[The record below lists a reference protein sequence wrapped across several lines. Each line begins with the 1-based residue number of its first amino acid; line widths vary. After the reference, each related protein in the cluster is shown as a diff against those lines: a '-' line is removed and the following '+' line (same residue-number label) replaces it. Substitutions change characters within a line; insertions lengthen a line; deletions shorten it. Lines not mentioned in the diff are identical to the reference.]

1 MAEKKT
7 TQDIANQQETA
18 AVSKAAAPEY
28 TVDEVAEAAGVF
40 GATPDLVRAAFAVA
54 EKSVATEDEARK
66 LINRFK
72 KEVK

>member
-7 TQDIANQQETA
+7 TRETANQQEASA
-18 AVSKAAAPEY
+18 ASKAAAPQY

-54 EKSVATEDEARK
+54 GKSVATEDEARK

>member
-7 TQDIANQQETA
+7 TQDTANQQETA
-18 AVSKAAAPEY
+18 AAGKAAALQY
-28 TVDEVAEAAGVF
+28 TVDEIAEAAGVF

-54 EKSVATEDEARK
+54 GKSVATEDEARK

>member
-7 TQDIANQQETA
+7 TRETANQQEASA
-18 AVSKAAAPEY
+18 ASKAAAPRY

-54 EKSVATEDEARK
+54 RKAAATEDEARK

>member
-7 TQDIANQQETA
+7 TREVADQQNTVA
-18 AVSKAAAPEY
+18 ASKAAAPQY

>member
-1 MAEKKT
+1 MA
-7 TQDIANQQETA
+7 DQQNTTA
-18 AVSKAAAPEY
+18 ASKAAAPEY
-28 TVDEVAEAAGVF
+28 TVDEIAEAAGVF

-54 EKSVATEDEARK
+54 GKSAATEDEARK